1 MAAAV
6 AARYEAVQALNGI
19 ETILAYH
26 QGFDTSAESYH
37 FTLTRKFIR
46 VILGLAIPMFD
57 RVKGAGVVVAENYKP
72 SGPASWVILAATC
85 GEWGDVQNDLVK
97 FRQDLKF
104 NRAVCDTEEHIK
116 HMLTMK
122 AMKMFLRECPII
134 PYAAP
139 SYANSEVG
147 RSLTD
152 ELIRETRLVGLEE
165 GTEVR
170 RILELEPQMGQLA
183 LNFVT
188 AYCNEF
194 KAHYKPV
201 VKEFGQSMPLGV
213 VGL

>member
-1 MAAAV
+1 MS
-6 AARYEAVQALNGI
+6 GI
-19 ETILAYH
+19 ETIFGYH
-26 QGFDTSAESYH
+26 QGFDPSAESYH
-37 FTLTRKFIR
+37 FTLSRKFIR
-46 VILGLAIPMFD
+46 VILGIAIPMFD
-57 RVKGAGVVVAENYKP
+57 RVKGAAVVVAENYKP
-72 SGPASWVILAATC
+72 SGPASWVIMGATC

-97 FRQDLKF
+97 FRNDLKF
-104 NRAVCDTEEHIK
+104 NRVVCDTEEHVK
-116 HMLTMK
+116 HLRTMK
-122 AMKMFLRECPII
+122 AMKMFLREVPII

-139 SYANSEVG
+139 AYANSEVG

-170 RILELEPQMGQLA
+170 RVLELEPDMGRLA

-188 AYCNEF
+188 SYCNEF

-201 VKEFGQSMPLGV
+201 QKEYARSVPLGV